1 MAETKCG
8 GVAGVKQDGHV
19 VSVVIPT
26 LGRETLVLVQDALG
40 RQTRPAD
47 EVLIILDRERQGVSW
62 GRNTGILQAKGDLIA
77 FIDDDAI
84 PPDDW
89 LERLIQAFDAYGAH
103 VAGGTFQETDP
114 LLDAIRRRRPMPD
127 RILLDTGGWVG
138 NSGNIMFARVVFDRL
153 LQRDGYLFSETFKT
167 SGEDWELMGRVRRDG
182 ARAVYVPN
190 PVRHLRR
197 ATSWHHCRHS
207 FQRGIGIAKLFRF
220 QRQSSAHVIPQDS
233 LLWGQAGK
241 KAPPRWF
248 AAIWQKLVGPFDI
261 GSFEKPQH
269 FIVYWLGEK
278 CQALGFLW
286 GLLTRG

>member
-1 MAETKCG
+1 MAETKYG
-8 GVAGVKQDGHV
+8 GVTGVKQDVHV

-26 LGRETLVLVQDALG
+26 LGRETLALVEDALR

-62 GRNTGILQAKGDLIA
+62 GRNTGIRQAKGDLIA

-89 LERLIQAFDAYGAH
+89 LERLIKALDANGADM
-103 VAGGTFQETDP
+103 AGGTFQETDP

-127 RILLDTGGWVG
+127 RVVLDTGGWVG
-138 NSGNIMFARVVFDRL
+138 NGGNIMFARGVLDRL
-153 LQRDGYLFSETFKT
+153 LQRDGCLFSETFKT
-167 SGEDWELMGRVRRDG
+167 SGEDWELMGRLRRDG

-197 ATSWHHCRHS
+197 ASTWNHYRHS
-207 FQRGIGIAKLFRF
+207 FQRGLGIAKLYRL
-220 QRQSSAHVIPQDS
+220 QRQSPVHLIPQDS

-261 GSFEKPQH
+261 GSFQKTQH
-269 FIVYWLGEK
+269 FIIYWVGEK
-278 CQALGFLW
+278 FQALGFLW
-286 GLLTRG
+286 GMLTRG